1 MRVVN
6 FSPKNNEASDQKL
19 EERMYKIW
27 VSGAETDIDLQAEEV
42 IIAQLGK
49 SLDNRYTLVRGV
61 ELSGMDITIPF
72 ILVGPTGLQVIN
84 ASGLT
89 GIFRAKQDTWEE
101 VSENGQKFSPARP
114 NIIARTILMAQLV
127 EDYLA
132 NEQLLVVPIEPI
144 LFFFQPGIDVET
156 NEPAVRILLADRLE
170 HFITELVRSP
180 AVLDTDQIAHIL
192 DTLAKTSSSRG
203 GAGLVEPSIKK
214 PQKSIGI
221 GKFRLLSWQWIILG
235 LMVLTQIL
243 LVIGFVYLVS
253 ITY

>member
-192 DTLAKTSSSRG
+192 DTLAKKSSSRG